1 MAVLPRPGPSSR
13 KWTPTGSRS
22 GRTGSACTWPSAN
35 WKEALKI
42 ADHIGKNDKRQAS
55 WMRALVYLKQ
65 GDCARALPEVEVLQH
80 AAAKNKNDRQLELQ
94 LLEVQGL
101 YLARTGSADAGLKLL
116 ARVVDRLKNDYN
128 HHSWGNGAYY
138 MESWGVAALQAGKY
152 DVAEEAYL
160 EALAHDPAS
169 VRAALGMQVLCE
181 RLGRTE
187 EAQRFS
193 DLASAR
199 GPGPMPSGWRSS
211 WPPCARSWSARP
223 HRPQAASRPRRTDR
237 SLQESESPCRCV
249 FAAIS
254 ACNC

>member
-1 MAVLPRPGPSSR
+1 M
-13 KWTPTGSRS
+13 
-22 GRTGSACTWPSAN
+22 
-35 WKEALKI
+35 
-42 ADHIGKNDKRQAS
+42 
-55 WMRALVYLKQ
+55 
-65 GDCARALPEVEVLQH
+65 LQH
-80 AAAKNKNDRQLELQ
+80 AAAKNKNDRQLEFQ

-193 DLASAR
+193 DLAQCA
-199 GPGPMPSGWRSS
+199 GPGRLTAAGDRVGRLAHGASQRGRTVPRQQAGHAALTGLSKNQNRHAGAFSLLFLHATADDRPAQGRHGNPVPALSGPGLGPRSG
-211 WPPCARSWSARP
+211 
-223 HRPQAASRPRRTDR
+223 
-237 SLQESESPCRCV
+237 
-249 FAAIS
+249 
-254 ACNC
+254 